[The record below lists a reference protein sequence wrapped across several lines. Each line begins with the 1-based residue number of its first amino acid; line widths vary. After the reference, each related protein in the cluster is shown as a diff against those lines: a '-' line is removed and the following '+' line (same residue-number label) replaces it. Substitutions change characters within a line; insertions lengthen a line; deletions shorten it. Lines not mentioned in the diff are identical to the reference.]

1 MAKHRRHTRNI
12 KIKKT
17 PRLHKYKVKMVE
29 RVRENAK
36 KKNKRKWH
44 KQNLAKEQDT

>member
-17 PRLHKYKVKMVE
+17 PRLYKYKVKLVE
-29 RVRENAK
+29 KIKPNTK
-36 KKNKRKWH
+36 KEHRRKWH